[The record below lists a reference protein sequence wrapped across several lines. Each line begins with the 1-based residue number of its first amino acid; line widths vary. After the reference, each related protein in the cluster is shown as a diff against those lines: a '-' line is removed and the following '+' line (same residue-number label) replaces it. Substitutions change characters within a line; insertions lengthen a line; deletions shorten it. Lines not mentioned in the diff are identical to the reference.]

1 MCYVSIA
8 LAPEPLNFGG
18 MVVKSSCYS
27 PFLKARNDRVKGHD
41 DDNDDLLRVIQIRMV
56 AYNPY

>member
-8 LAPEPLNFGG
+8 LTPDPLNFVG

-27 PFLKARNDRVKGHD
+27 PFLKARNDRVKRHD
-41 DDNDDLLRVIQIRMV
+41 DDDDLLRVIQIRMV